1 MRHKFLPSFVQ
12 RKGRITKSQE
22 KNLLSLPDYE
32 VSTYSEI
39 KKAKNS
45 FKKVILEIGFGN
57 GENVFK
63 FANNNREN
71 LYIGSEVYMA
81 GIGQLLGDV
90 IANNLNNVRVVT
102 GDIRLLLDDVKEPIF
117 DDVVIICPD
126 PWPKLKHHK
135 RRMLN
140 NDFLD
145 LIHKTI
151 KDNGHLFMS
160 TDWENYAESIEEA
173 INQNEGFAKLE
184 DSIYKEA
191 GLTKFQKRAVIEGRK
206 IYPFSL
212 KKLAK

>member
-32 VSTYSEI
+32 ISSYLEI
-39 KKAKNS
+39 QKAKNN
-45 FKKVILEIGFGN
+45 FEKVILEIGFGN

-63 FANNNREN
+63 FAKNNREN
-71 LYIGSEVYMA
+71 LYIASEVYMS

-90 IANNLNNVRVVT
+90 INNDLNNVKIVT
-102 GDIRLLLDDVKEPIF
+102 GDIRLLLEDVTKPIF
-117 DDVVIICPD
+117 DHVVIICPD

-151 KDNGHLFMS
+151 KDDGHLFMS
-160 TDWENYAESIEEA
+160 TDWKNYAESIEEA
-173 INQNEGFAKLE
+173 IDQNEGFIALKG
-184 DSIYKEA
+184 SIYKEA
-191 GLTKFQKRAVIEGRK
+191 DLTKFQQRAVREGRK
-206 IYPFSL
+206 IYPFPL
-212 KKLAK
+212 KKTS

>member
-32 VSTYSEI
+32 ISSYLEI
-39 KKAKNS
+39 QKAKNN
-45 FKKVILEIGFGN
+45 FEKVILEIGFGN

-63 FANNNREN
+63 FAKNNREN
-71 LYIGSEVYMA
+71 FYIASEVYMS

-90 IANNLNNVRVVT
+90 INNDLNNVKIVT
-102 GDIRLLLDDVKEPIF
+102 GDIRLLLEDVTKPIF
-117 DDVVIICPD
+117 DHVVIICPD

-151 KDNGHLFMS
+151 KDDGHLFMS
-160 TDWENYAESIEEA
+160 TDWKNYAESIEEA
-173 INQNEGFAKLE
+173 IDQNEGFIKLK

-191 GLTKFQKRAVIEGRK
+191 DLTKFQERAVREGRK
-206 IYPFSL
+206 IYPFPL
-212 KKLAK
+212 KKVS

>member
-1 MRHKFLPSFVQ
+1 MRNKFLPSFVQ

-32 VSTYSEI
+32 ISSYLEI
-39 KKAKNS
+39 QKAKNN
-45 FKKVILEIGFGN
+45 FEKVILEIGFGN

-63 FANNNREN
+63 FAKNNREN
-71 LYIGSEVYMA
+71 LYIASEVYMS

-90 IANNLNNVRVVT
+90 INNDLNNVKIVT
-102 GDIRLLLDDVKEPIF
+102 GDIRLLLEDVTKPVF
-117 DDVVIICPD
+117 DHVVIICPD

-151 KDNGHLFMS
+151 KDDGHLFMS
-160 TDWENYAESIEEA
+160 TDWKNYAESIEEA
-173 INQNEGFAKLE
+173 IDQNEGFIKVK

-191 GLTKFQKRAVIEGRK
+191 DLTKFQERAVREGRK
-206 IYPFSL
+206 IYPFPL
-212 KKLAK
+212 KKVS

>member
-32 VSTYSEI
+32 ISSYLEI
-39 KKAKNS
+39 QKAKNN
-45 FKKVILEIGFGN
+45 FEKVILEIGFGN

-63 FANNNREN
+63 FAKNNREN
-71 LYIGSEVYMA
+71 LYIASEVYMS

-90 IANNLNNVRVVT
+90 INNDLNNVKIVT
-102 GDIRLLLDDVKEPIF
+102 GDIRLLLEDVTKPIF
-117 DDVVIICPD
+117 DHVVIICPD

-140 NDFLD
+140 TDFLD
-145 LIHKTI
+145 LMHKTI
-151 KDNGHLFMS
+151 KDDGHLFMS
-160 TDWENYAESIEEA
+160 TDWKNYAESIEEA
-173 INQNEGFAKLE
+173 IDQNEGFIKLK

-191 GLTKFQKRAVIEGRK
+191 DLTKFQERAVREGRK
-206 IYPFSL
+206 IYPFPL
-212 KKLAK
+212 KKVS

>member
-32 VSTYSEI
+32 ISSYLEI
-39 KKAKNS
+39 QKAKNN
-45 FKKVILEIGFGN
+45 FEKVILEIGFGN

-63 FANNNREN
+63 FAKNNREN
-71 LYIGSEVYMA
+71 LYIASEVYMS

-90 IANNLNNVRVVT
+90 INNDLNNVKIVT
-102 GDIRLLLDDVKEPIF
+102 GDIRLLLEDVTKPIF
-117 DDVVIICPD
+117 DHVVIICPD

-151 KDNGHLFMS
+151 KDDGHLFMS
-160 TDWENYAESIEEA
+160 TDWKNYAESIEEA
-173 INQNEGFAKLE
+173 IDQNEGFIALKG
-184 DSIYKEA
+184 SIYKEA
-191 GLTKFQKRAVIEGRK
+191 DLTKFQQRAVREGRK

-212 KKLAK
+212 KKVS